1 MQLSLEDIVT
11 RLYWLETVR
20 QKERERETQ
29 RESERENHS
38 TYLIVEASN

>member
-29 RESERENHS
+29 RERENHS